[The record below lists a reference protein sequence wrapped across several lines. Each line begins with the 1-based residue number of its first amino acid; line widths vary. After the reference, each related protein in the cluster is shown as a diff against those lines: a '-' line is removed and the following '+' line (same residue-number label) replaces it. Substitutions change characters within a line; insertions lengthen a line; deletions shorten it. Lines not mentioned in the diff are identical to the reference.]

1 MATDLIY
8 DIEVSKDKNSIKLKV
23 EIPARVKAKDPIIE
37 FGDKNAVDVLRDAGM
52 LEGYELE
59 KTNIKLSNWYENNR
73 TNTWVFTKENLVKAK
88 PKATA
93 TITETTATA
102 TVTSTTETTTAAATK
117 KASSRAQN
125 RRSKRAR
132 TKVTASETTTESID

>member
-59 KTNIKLSNWYENNR
+59 KTNIRLSNWYENNR
-73 TNTWVFTKENLVKAK
+73 TNTWVFTKEGIVKAK

-93 TITETTATA
+93 TITETTPTA
-102 TVTSTTETTTAAATK
+102 TVSTTETTTAAAPK
-117 KASSRAQN
+117 KVSSRAQT

-132 TKVTASETTTESID
+132 TKVTASETTTKSTD